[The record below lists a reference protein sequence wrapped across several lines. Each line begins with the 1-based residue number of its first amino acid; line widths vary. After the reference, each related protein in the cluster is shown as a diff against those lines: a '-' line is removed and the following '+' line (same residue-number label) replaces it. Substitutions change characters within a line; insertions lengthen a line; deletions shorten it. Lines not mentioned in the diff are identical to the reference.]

1 MRICTYHN
9 FKHIFD
15 QFLIGSYYTDIPNT
29 NTDSFVVIK
38 NLYVTAEAEI
48 ICKTKTTSNKSS
60 IFLASKIDICLTLD
74 ELFFG
79 ENKQS
84 CYYHFTYLYIQYLNE
99 YLLKLERKIKLF
111 LLFCCCQAHFSLN

>member
-74 ELFFG
+74 ELFNSF
-79 ENKQS
+79 
-84 CYYHFTYLYIQYLNE
+84 YF
-99 YLLKLERKIKLF
+99 LERMNNPVNIILHT
-111 LLFCCCQAHFSLN
+111 CIYNI